1 MLRRESG
8 QALPLGLALVLFG
21 VFGALVLF
29 NTGKVTTDKTKLVNA
44 ADAAAYSG
52 SVWQARALNYQAY
65 TNRAMVANQVSIAQ
79 AVTLQSWASYG
90 AITSENI
97 ATVLR
102 PIPVANIFATAL
114 EQAMTVAEQVL
125 GPLAQGMVIV
135 IDPILDGLSMSQ
147 QAMLLALFPPRLK
160 SSRPLP
166 RNRIHVFLLR
176 LDTPYSVWAGIL
188 KAGAT
193 LPMTSKRLIRSR

>member
-29 NTGKVTTDKTKLVNA
+29 NTGQVTTDKTKLVNA

-102 PIPVANIFATAL
+102 PIPVANIFASAL
-114 EQAMTVAEQVL
+114 EQAMTVAELVL
-125 GPLAQGMVIV
+125 APLAQG
-135 IDPILDGLSMSQ
+135 LS
-147 QAMLLALFPPRLK
+147 L
-160 SSRPLP
+160 
-166 RNRIHVFLLR
+166 IH
-176 LDTPYSVWAGIL
+176 I
-188 KAGAT
+188 
-193 LPMTSKRLIRSR
+193 

>member
-79 AVTLQSWASYG
+79 AVTLQHG
-90 AITSENI
+90 PV
-97 ATVLR
+97 TV
-102 PIPVANIFATAL
+102 P
-114 EQAMTVAEQVL
+114 
-125 GPLAQGMVIV
+125 
-135 IDPILDGLSMSQ
+135 
-147 QAMLLALFPPRLK
+147 
-160 SSRPLP
+160 
-166 RNRIHVFLLR
+166 
-176 LDTPYSVWAGIL
+176 
-188 KAGAT
+188 
-193 LPMTSKRLIRSR
+193 